1 MEVIVQIE
9 TLNGKTSVKLIK
21 NFLQS
26 IFKKF
31 GFVIL
36 GRKKLV
42 KHNSF
47 DAIHVYLIK
56 NLLNLENEITI
67 FDVGANEGDSI
78 KRFSNLFLNPIIHSF
93 EPTTELVEKIKKNF
107 KSSRVKINN
116 FALGEKKSKR
126 NFYQYNYHRVNS
138 FYPMENNSKYKKQRT
153 KKNDDENIKTVDV
166 ISVDEYCEKN
176 GIERINLLKIDTQGS
191 EAEVLRGANNLL
203 KNKLIDVLELEYI
216 FGIAHKDANSLFEI
230 ERELSTNDYKL
241 IAVENAGN
249 ILSFSNYQTNLI
261 YVKRSIYNDIK
272 KFHEKN
278 IDIQNVTYSVQK
290 N

>member
-1 MEVIVQIE
+1 MKI
-9 TLNGKTSVKLIK
+9 IK

-26 IFKKF
+26 ILKKF
-31 GFVIL
+31 GYEIL

-47 DAIHVYLIK
+47 DAIHVYLIN
-56 NLLNLENEITI
+56 NLIHSDNEITI

-78 KRFSNLFLNPIIHSF
+78 KRFTSLFFNPIIHSF
-93 EPTTELVEKIKKNF
+93 EPTIELVEKIKKNF
-107 KSSRVKINN
+107 KSSKVKINN

-126 NFYQYNYHRVNS
+126 NFYEYNYHRVNS
-138 FYPMENNSKYKKQRT
+138 FYPMEDNSKYKIQRT

-166 ISVDEYCEKN
+166 ISIDEYCEKN
-176 GIERINLLKIDTQGS
+176 RIKRINLLKIDTQGS
-191 EAEVLRGANNLL
+191 EAEVLRGAKNLL
-203 KNKLIDVLELEYI
+203 KNELIDVLELEYI

-230 ERELSTNDYKL
+230 EKELSTNDYKL
-241 IAVENAGN
+241 IAVEKGGN

-261 YVKRSIYNDIK
+261 YVKKSIYNDIK

-278 IDIQNVTYSVQK
+278 IDIRNVTYSV
-290 N
+290 

>member
-9 TLNGKTSVKLIK
+9 TWNGKTSVRIIK
-21 NFLQS
+21 KFLQR

-31 GFVIL
+31 GYEIL
-36 GRKKLV
+36 GRKKIV

-56 NLLNLENEITI
+56 NLLNLESEITI
-67 FDVGANEGDSI
+67 FDVGANDGGSI
-78 KRFSNLFLNPIIHSF
+78 KRFTGLFFNPIIHSF

-107 KSSRVKINN
+107 VSSRVIINN

-126 NFYQYNYHRVNS
+126 NFYQYNYNKVNS
-138 FYPMENNSKYKKQRT
+138 FYPMENNSKYKIQRT
-153 KKNDDENIKTVDV
+153 KKSNDENIKTVDV

-176 GIERINLLKIDTQGS
+176 GIKRINLLKIDTQGS

-230 ERELSTNDYKL
+230 EKELSGNDYKL
-241 IAVENAGN
+241 IAVEHAGN

-261 YVKRSIYNDIK
+261 YVKKSIFNDIK
-272 KFHEKN
+272 NFHEKN
-278 IDIQNVTYSVQK
+278 IDIKNVTYSV
-290 N
+290 

>member
-1 MEVIVQIE
+1 M
-9 TLNGKTSVKLIK
+9 KLIK

-278 IDIQNVTYSVQK
+278 IDIQNVTYSV
-290 N
+290 

>member
-1 MEVIVQIE
+1 VRI
-9 TLNGKTSVKLIK
+9 IK
-21 NFLQS
+21 NFLQN

-31 GFVIL
+31 GYEIL

-78 KRFSNLFLNPIIHSF
+78 KRFRSLFFNPIIHSF

-107 KSSRVKINN
+107 NLSKLKINN
-116 FALGEKKSKR
+116 YALGEKKSKR
-126 NFYQYNYHRVNS
+126 KFFHYDSHRVNS
-138 FYPMENNSKYKKQRT
+138 FYPMENNSKYKIQRT
-153 KKNDDENIKTVDV
+153 KKNNSNESIKEVDV
-166 ISVDEYCEKN
+166 ISIDEYCEKN
-176 GIERINLLKIDTQGS
+176 GIKRINLLKIDTQGS

-203 KNKLIDVLELEYI
+203 KHQLIDVIELEYI
-216 FGIAHKDANSLFEI
+216 FGIAHKDANNLYDI
-230 ERELSTNDYKL
+230 EKELSTKDYKL
-241 IAVENAGN
+241 IAVENGGN
-249 ILSFSNYQTNLI
+249 ILSFSNFQTNLI
-261 YVKRSIYNDIK
+261 YVKKSIYNDIK

-278 IDIQNVTYSVQK
+278 IDVQNVTYSV
-290 N
+290 